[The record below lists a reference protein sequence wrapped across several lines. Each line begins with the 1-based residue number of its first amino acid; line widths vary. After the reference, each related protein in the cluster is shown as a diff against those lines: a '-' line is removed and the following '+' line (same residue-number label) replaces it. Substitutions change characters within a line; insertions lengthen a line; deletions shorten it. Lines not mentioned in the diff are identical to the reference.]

1 MINEFLGNFSWL
13 RKDGRFFFRH
23 KPCMNY
29 HLRKKTFR
37 TSLLWLVKDPLKI
50 SHQNPF
56 LLLTDD
62 DFFLDPPSHAKLVFL
77 VPEKVI

>member
-1 MINEFLGNFSWL
+1 MSFSEIFLEYAKTGAFFSSHTL
-13 RKDGRFFFRH
+13 YELSFE
-23 KPCMNY
+23 
-29 HLRKKTFR
+29 KKTFR